1 MTGWR
6 RSRNRRSLTGGAI
19 RAAWTRRRKTHE
31 PFPDELRRLCVAQKP
46 GYGEG
51 RAGENHGRAEN
62 TGFRFRRAAE
72 RQRAAP
78 GFRLGALYRI
88 RVRRRVSGS
97 GRFTGSGC
105 GGGFAQLCAAF
116 DAGGSAVLRLPG
128 MEPFPAVFASLSMKG
143 GPKPDSAG
151 YEFVFLEDASAAAPS
166 EPQVYTCAGGET
178 LWDVAAWYG
187 TDVDTLLAANPEIE
201 WPNALEA
208 GRVVTVP

>member
-1 MTGWR
+1 MNL
-6 RSRNRRSLTGGAI
+6 SPMSYGGYVWPKNPDTVKVE
-19 RAAWTRRRKTHE
+19 RAKITA
-31 PFPDELRRLCVAQKP
+31 ELKIP
-46 GYGEG
+46 GSVSAVQPNGS
-51 RAGENHGRAEN
+51 
-62 TGFRFRRAAE
+62 
-72 RQRAAP
+72 AP
-78 GFRLGALYRI
+78 
-88 RVRRRVSGS
+88 RRVSGS

-178 LWDVAAWYG
+178 LWNVAAWYG